1 MPTLYCLATSLRLVV
16 SLEATGFEVFR
27 KDALHLG
34 GSSASIS
41 VYERA
46 EEPYEPFKPLPKE
59 PRKTYTPT
67 IARSSKPRSTASTYK
82 NPVTYSDVRA
92 ITSSRSSLSRRTSDG
107 GSCFILAP
115 QIPTKGT
122 LLFVFPEDAHDGIH
136 ITTIEEARLQPGVY
150 LNDNIIDFDLRR
162 VYLNLDAALQERIL
176 VLNCFFYKRL
186 SQPKTRGSED
196 IANDFIKAWIA
207 DTDIFAKD
215 LIIVPINEQYCV
227 FC

>member
-1 MPTLYCLATSLRLVV
+1 
-16 SLEATGFEVFR
+16 LEQAGFEVFR
-27 KDALHLG
+27 KDVLHLG
-34 GSSASIS
+34 SSSGSIS
-41 VYERA
+41 VYERE
-46 EEPYEPFKPLPKE
+46 EEPYEPFKPVPKE

-67 IARSSKPRSTASTYK
+67 ITRNSRPRSTASTYK
-82 NPVTYSDVRA
+82 SPAAVYSDVRA
-92 ITSSRSSLSRRTSDG
+92 ITSRSSSASRRTSDG
-107 GSCFILAP
+107 GSCMILAP

-136 ITTIEEARLQPGVY
+136 ITTIEEARLQPGAY

-162 VYLNLDAALQERIL
+162 VHLNLDEALRERIL

-207 DTDIFAKD
+207 DIDIFAKD
-215 LIIVPINEQYCV
+215 LIIVPINEQYINGGCV
-227 FC
+227 PCLNV